1 LIDVPKVNALLNEID
16 SFANQIAIRTEA
28 IRTEINRGTFVSTSD
43 ALRSALV
50 GGGVIQL
57 AADHAFTGP
66 FAYTPTPAFV
76 FGQGNNKAARSGGP
90 VFDFPPGVKGGTLS
104 NVDLQVSASEIVLL
118 VGRNTTEQTPDNLPV
133 DVLLEK
139 IFINGHRGKRG
150 IEFNGSGL
158 IQDCLITDLY
168 DPEKIEN
175 QAVWIANTVGNVTI
189 ERCHLEASS
198 QSIMCGGDTDRM
210 PGGPVRNLTIRNC
223 ILTKPIAWKGNTA
236 IPVKTLLELK
246 DGVGVLVEN
255 CELFNCWKAGQDG
268 YAIVLTPRRG
278 GVVRDV
284 TLRDLKVYNV
294 GAITNILGFDD
305 PFPDLPRTQ
314 VTFVGGD
321 YQTNSKENG
330 GRGCFALITNGP
342 EEVRI
347 LNLRAQIDGSS
358 FLQLGDGD
366 QIGLLEVRGCTFN
379 YGTYGIFVNGKPDG
393 DNSAG
398 LVQTMIVEGNVIS
411 GAKAAFKA
419 RWPNNTYV

>member
-1 LIDVPKVNALLNEID
+1 LIDVPKVNTLLNEID
-16 SFANQIAIRTEA
+16 GFANLITAHTEKIRAEV
-28 IRTEINRGTFVSTSD
+28 NRGTVVSTSD

-50 GGGVIQL
+50 GGGVVQL
-57 AADHAFTGP
+57 QADTAFTGP

-76 FGQGNNKAARSGGP
+76 FGQGGNKAARSGGP

-104 NVDLQVSASEIVLL
+104 NVDLQVSASEIVVM

-139 IFINGHRGKRG
+139 IFIVGHRGKRG

-158 IQDCLITDLY
+158 IQDCYIADLY

-175 QAVWIANTVGNVTI
+175 QAIWIANTVGNVTI

-198 QSIMCGGDTDRM
+198 QSIMAGGDTDRM
-210 PGGPVRNLTIRNC
+210 PGGPVRNLTIREC
-223 ILTKPIAWKGNTA
+223 ILTKPIADWRPIGV
-236 IPVKTLLELK
+236 PVKTLLELK
-246 DGVGVLVEN
+246 DGVGVMVEN

-284 TLRDLKVYNV
+284 TLKDLHVYNV
-294 GAITNILGFDD
+294 GAIANILGFDD
-305 PFPDLPRTQ
+305 PYPDLPRTQ

-321 YQTNSKENG
+321 YQTNCKELG

-342 EEVRI
+342 DEVRI
-347 LNLRAQIDGSS
+347 LNLRCKNDGTS
-358 FLQLGDGD
+358 FVLVGDGD
-366 QIGLLEVRGCTFN
+366 PVGLLEIRGCTFN
-379 YGTYGIFVNGKPDG
+379 YGTYGIFVNGHPDG
-393 DNSAG
+393 DNSLG
-398 LVQTMIVEGNVIS
+398 LVKTMIVEGNTIS